1 LAQSLDATLYFAGE
15 ATCSPPSN
23 GTVEG
28 ALESGRRAARE
39 ITRDLGA

>member
-1 LAQSLDATLYFAGE
+1 VEATLYFAGE
-15 ATCSPPSN
+15 ATCTPPAN

-39 ITRDLGA
+39 IVRDLGERA